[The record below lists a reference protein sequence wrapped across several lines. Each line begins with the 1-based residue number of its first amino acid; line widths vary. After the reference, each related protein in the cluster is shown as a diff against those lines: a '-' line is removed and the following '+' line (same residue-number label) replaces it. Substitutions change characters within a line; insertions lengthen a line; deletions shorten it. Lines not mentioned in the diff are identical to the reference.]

1 MNKRR
6 IVLKLS
12 GQALAGEQKIGISH
26 VKVNEIAEEIKVL
39 YDLGDIEL
47 SIVVGAGNI
56 WRGRDVYDS
65 GMDRSSADYMG
76 MLATILNALALQNA
90 LEKLGLETRAM
101 TSLHIPA
108 VAEPYIRRK
117 ALSHLSKGRIVI
129 FGGGNGIPFFTTDTT
144 AALRSAELGAS
155 LILMAKNG
163 VDGVYDS
170 DPRGNNGA
178 QKYTILTHLEVLEKH
193 LNVMDLTAATL
204 CKENDIDIFVF
215 DMNVKG
221 NIARA
226 VDDFSI
232 GTLITN
238 KYQK

>member
-1 MNKRR
+1 VKKR

-12 GQALAGEQKIGISH
+12 GQALAGTNKIGISH
-26 VKVNEIAEEIKVL
+26 SKVNEIAKEIKAL

-56 WRGRDVYDS
+56 WRGRDTFDS

-76 MLATILNALALQNA
+76 MLATILNALALQTA
-90 LEKLGLETRAM
+90 LEKLGLDTRAM
-101 TSLHIPA
+101 TSLQIPA

-117 ALSHLSKGRIVI
+117 ALSHLSKDRIII

-144 AALRSAELGAS
+144 AALRSAELGAK

-170 DPRGNNGA
+170 DPRCNNGA
-178 QKYTILTHLEVLEKH
+178 KKFKVLSHQEVLDLH

-204 CKENDIDIFVF
+204 CMENDIDIFVF
-215 DMNVKG
+215 DMNQKG
-221 NIARA
+221 NIAKA
-226 VDDFSI
+226 VNDFSI

-238 KYQK
+238 NK

>member
-1 MNKRR
+1 MKKRV
-6 IVLKLS
+6 VLKLS
-12 GQALAGEQKIGISH
+12 GEALAGDEKIGINH
-26 VKVNEIAEEIKVL
+26 FKVNDIADEIKAL
-39 YDLGDIEL
+39 HDLGNVEI
-47 SIVVGAGNI
+47 SIVIGAGNI
-56 WRGRDVYDS
+56 WRGRDAVES
-65 GMDRSSADYMG
+65 GMERASADYMG
-76 MLATILNALALQNA
+76 MLATILNALAIQNS
-90 LEKLGLETRAM
+90 LERLNLETRCM
-101 TSLHIPA
+101 TSLSIPE

-117 ALSHLSKGRIVI
+117 ALSHLDKGRILI

-144 AALRSAELGAS
+144 AALRSAELGAK

-170 DPRGNNGA
+170 DPRMNSNA
-178 QKYTILTHLEVLEKH
+178 KKYSKLTHQEVLDKR

-226 VDDFSI
+226 VNDFSI
-232 GTLITN
+232 GTLISN
-238 KYQK
+238 KI

>member
-1 MNKRR
+1 MKRR

-12 GQALAGEQKIGISH
+12 GEALAGKDKIGISH
-26 VKVNEIAEEIKVL
+26 QVVNEIAKDIKEL
-39 YDLGDIEL
+39 YDLGNIEL

-56 WRGRDVYDS
+56 WRGKDALLS
-65 GMDRSSADYMG
+65 GMERSSADYMG

-90 LEKLGLETRAM
+90 LERLGLDTRAM
-101 TSLHIPA
+101 TSLQIPA

-117 ALSHLSKGRIVI
+117 ALSHLTKDRVLI

-144 AALRSAELGAS
+144 AALRSAELGAD

-163 VDGVYDS
+163 VDGVYDC
-170 DPRGNNGA
+170 DPKSNGKA
-178 QKYTILTHLEVLEKH
+178 KKFTKLTHKELLEKNLH
-193 LNVMDLTAATL
+193 VMDLTAATL
-204 CKENDIDIFVF
+204 CQENDIDIFVF

-226 VDDFSI
+226 VNDFSI
-232 GTLITN
+232 GTLISN
-238 KYQK
+238 KK

>member
-1 MNKRR
+1 MKRR

-12 GQALAGEQKIGISH
+12 GEALAGKEKIGINH
-26 VKVNEIAEEIKVL
+26 NVVNNIAEDIKEL

-56 WRGRDVYDS
+56 WRGRDALDS
-65 GMDRSSADYMG
+65 GMERSSADYMG

-90 LEKLGLETRAM
+90 LERLDLDTRAM
-101 TSLHIPA
+101 TSLEIPS

-117 ALSHLSKGRIVI
+117 ALSHLEKNRILI

-144 AALRSAELGAS
+144 AALRSAELGAN

-170 DPRGNNGA
+170 DPNLNGNA
-178 QKYTILTHLEVLEKH
+178 IKYDKLTHQEVLDKH

-215 DMNVKG
+215 DMNKKG
-221 NIARA
+221 NLARA
-226 VDDFSI
+226 VNDFSI
-232 GTLITN
+232 GTLISN
-238 KYQK
+238 KI

>member
-1 MNKRR
+1 MKRR

-12 GQALAGEQKIGISH
+12 GQALAGENKIGISH
-26 VKVNEIAEEIKVL
+26 RKVNEIADEIKAL
-39 YDLGDIEL
+39 YDLGNVEL

-56 WRGRDVYDS
+56 WRGRDAFDS

-90 LEKLGLETRAM
+90 LERLGLDTRAM
-101 TSLHIPA
+101 TSLQIPA

-117 ALSHLSKGRIVI
+117 ALSHLSKDRIVI

-144 AALRSAELGAS
+144 AALRSAELGAN

-163 VDGVYDS
+163 VDGVYDC
-170 DPRGNNGA
+170 DPRRHNGA
-178 QKYTILTHLEVLEKH
+178 KKYQTLTHQEVLDKH

-226 VDDFSI
+226 VNDFSI

-238 KYQK
+238 HK

>member
-1 MNKRR
+1 MRR

-12 GQALAGEQKIGISH
+12 GEALAGDNKVGIQH
-26 VKVNEIAEEIKVL
+26 RKVNEIAAEIKAL

-56 WRGRDVYDS
+56 WRGRDAIES

-90 LEKLGLETRAM
+90 LERLGLDTRAM
-101 TSLHIPA
+101 TSLEIPS

-117 ALSHLSKGRIVI
+117 ALSHLSKGRVLI

-144 AALRSAELGAS
+144 AALRSAELGAK

-163 VDGVYDS
+163 VDGVYNC
-170 DPRGNNGA
+170 DPRKNGNA
-178 QKYTILTHLEVLEKH
+178 IKYQKITHQEVLDNH
-193 LNVMDLTAATL
+193 LDVMDLTAATL
-204 CKENDIDIFVF
+204 CKENNIDIFVF
-215 DMNVKG
+215 DMNKKG
-221 NIARA
+221 NIARS
-226 VDDFSI
+226 VNDFSI
-232 GTLITN
+232 GTLISN
-238 KYQK
+238 KI

>member
-1 MNKRR
+1 MKKRV
-6 IVLKLS
+6 VLKLS
-12 GQALAGEQKIGISH
+12 GEALAGDEKIGINH
-26 VKVNEIAEEIKVL
+26 FKVNDIADEIKAL
-39 YDLGDIEL
+39 HDLGNVEI

-56 WRGRDVYDS
+56 WRGRDAVES
-65 GMDRSSADYMG
+65 GMERASADYMG
-76 MLATILNALALQNA
+76 MLATILNALAIQNS
-90 LEKLGLETRAM
+90 LERLNLETRCM
-101 TSLHIPA
+101 TSLSIPE

-117 ALSHLSKGRIVI
+117 ALSHLDKGRILI

-144 AALRSAELGAS
+144 AALRSAELGAK

-170 DPRGNNGA
+170 NPRMNSNA
-178 QKYTILTHLEVLEKH
+178 KKYSKLTHQEVLDKR

-226 VDDFSI
+226 VNDFSI
-232 GTLITN
+232 GTLISN
-238 KYQK
+238 KI

>member
-1 MNKRR
+1 MKKR

-12 GQALAGEQKIGISH
+12 GEALAGNEKIGISH
-26 VKVNEIAEEIKVL
+26 TRVNEIASEIKEL

-56 WRGRDVYDS
+56 WRGRDALDS
-65 GMDRSSADYMG
+65 GMERSSADYMG

-90 LEKLGLETRAM
+90 LEGLGLDTRAM
-101 TSLHIPA
+101 TSLQIPA

-117 ALSHLSKGRIVI
+117 ALSHLDKNRVLI

-144 AALRSAELGAS
+144 AALRSAELGAK

-163 VDGVYDS
+163 VDGVYDC
-170 DPRGNNGA
+170 DPRQNGNA
-178 QKYTILTHLEVLEKH
+178 KKYDKLTHQDVLDKN
-193 LNVMDLTAATL
+193 LKVMDLTAATL

-226 VDDFSI
+226 VNDFSI
-232 GTLITN
+232 GTLISN
-238 KYQK
+238 KI

>member
-1 MNKRR
+1 MKKRV
-6 IVLKLS
+6 VLKLS
-12 GQALAGEQKIGISH
+12 GEALAGDERMGINH
-26 VKVNEIAEEIKVL
+26 FKVNEIADEIKAL
-39 YDLGDIEL
+39 YDLGNVEL

-56 WRGRDVYDS
+56 WRGRDALDS
-65 GMDRSSADYMG
+65 GMGRASADYMG
-76 MLATILNALALQNA
+76 MLATILNALAIQNS
-90 LEKLGLETRAM
+90 LERLNLETRCM
-101 TSLHIPA
+101 TSLSIPE

-117 ALSHLSKGRIVI
+117 ALSHLEKGRILI

-144 AALRSAELGAS
+144 AALRSAELGAK

-170 DPRGNNGA
+170 DPRVNKNA
-178 QKYTILTHLEVLEKH
+178 KKYDRITHQELLDKH

-204 CKENDIDIFVF
+204 CQENDIDIFVF

-226 VDDFSI
+226 VNDFSI
-232 GTLITN
+232 GTLISN
-238 KYQK
+238 KI

>member
-1 MNKRR
+1 MKKRV
-6 IVLKLS
+6 VLKLS
-12 GQALAGEQKIGISH
+12 GEALAGDEKIGINH
-26 VKVNEIAEEIKVL
+26 FKVNDIADEIKAL
-39 YDLGDIEL
+39 HDLGNVEI

-56 WRGRDVYDS
+56 WRGRDAVES
-65 GMDRSSADYMG
+65 GMERASADYMG
-76 MLATILNALALQNA
+76 MLATILNALAIQNS
-90 LEKLGLETRAM
+90 LERLNLETRCI
-101 TSLHIPA
+101 TSLSIPE

-117 ALSHLSKGRIVI
+117 ALSHLDKGRILI

-144 AALRSAELGAS
+144 AALRSAELGAK

-170 DPRGNNGA
+170 DPRMNSNA
-178 QKYTILTHLEVLEKH
+178 KKYSKLTHQEVLDKR

-226 VDDFSI
+226 VNDFSI
-232 GTLITN
+232 GTLISN
-238 KYQK
+238 KI

>member
-1 MNKRR
+1 MKKRV
-6 IVLKLS
+6 VLKLS
-12 GQALAGEQKIGISH
+12 GEALAGDERMGINH
-26 VKVNEIAEEIKVL
+26 FKVNEIADEIKAL
-39 YDLGDIEL
+39 YDLGNVEL

-56 WRGRDVYDS
+56 WRGRDALDS
-65 GMDRSSADYMG
+65 GMERASADYMG
-76 MLATILNALALQNA
+76 MLATILNALAIQNS
-90 LEKLGLETRAM
+90 LERLNLETRCM
-101 TSLHIPA
+101 TSLSIPE

-117 ALSHLSKGRIVI
+117 ALSHLEKGRILI

-144 AALRSAELGAS
+144 AALRSAELGAK

-170 DPRGNNGA
+170 DPRVNKNA
-178 QKYTILTHLEVLEKH
+178 KKYDRITHQELLDKH

-204 CKENDIDIFVF
+204 CQENDIDIFVF

-226 VDDFSI
+226 VNDFSI
-232 GTLITN
+232 GTLISN
-238 KYQK
+238 KI

>member
-1 MNKRR
+1 MKRR

-12 GQALAGEQKIGISH
+12 GEALAGKEKIGINH
-26 VKVNEIAEEIKVL
+26 NVVNNIAEDIKEL

-56 WRGRDVYDS
+56 WRGRDALDS
-65 GMDRSSADYMG
+65 GMERSSADYMG

-90 LEKLGLETRAM
+90 LERLDLDTRAM
-101 TSLHIPA
+101 TSLEIPS

-117 ALSHLSKGRIVI
+117 ALSHLEKNRILI

-144 AALRSAELGAS
+144 AALRSAELGAN

-163 VDGVYDS
+163 VDGVYDY
-170 DPRGNNGA
+170 DPKLNGNA
-178 QKYTILTHLEVLEKH
+178 IKYDKLTHQEVLDKH

-215 DMNVKG
+215 DMNKKG
-221 NIARA
+221 NLARA
-226 VDDFSI
+226 VNDFSI
-232 GTLITN
+232 GTLISN
-238 KYQK
+238 KI

>member
-1 MNKRR
+1 MSPKKKRR

-12 GQALAGEQKIGISH
+12 GEALGGTEGQGINH
-26 VKVNEIAEEIKVL
+26 VKVREIAEEIKAL
-39 YDLGDIEL
+39 YDLGGIQL

-56 WRGRDVYDS
+56 WRGRDAIGS
-65 GMDRSSADYMG
+65 GMERSSADYMG
-76 MLATILNALALQNA
+76 MLATILNALALQSA
-90 LEKLGLETRAM
+90 LEGLGCDTRVM
-101 TSLHIPA
+101 TSLSIPS

-117 ALSHLSKGRIVI
+117 ALSDLEKDRIII

-144 AALRSAELGAS
+144 AALRSAELGAD

-170 DPRGNNGA
+170 DPRVNNDA
-178 QKYTILTHLEVLEKH
+178 KRFTKLTHQEVLDKH
-193 LNVMDLTAATL
+193 LHVMYLTAATL
-204 CKENDIDIFVF
+204 CSENNIDIFVF
-215 DMNVKG
+215 DMNAKG

-226 VDDFSI
+226 GKDMSF

-238 KYQK
+238 K

>member
-1 MNKRR
+1 MKRR

-12 GQALAGEQKIGISH
+12 GEALAGEDKLGINH
-26 VKVNEIAEEIKVL
+26 KKVNEIAEEIKAL
-39 YDLGDIEL
+39 YELGNIEL

-56 WRGRDVYDS
+56 WRGRDAIDS

-76 MLATILNALALQNA
+76 MLATILNALALQNS
-90 LEKLGLETRAM
+90 LERLGVDTRAM
-101 TSLHIPA
+101 TSLEIPS

-117 ALSHLSKGRIVI
+117 ALSHLAKNRVLI

-144 AALRSAELGAS
+144 AALRSAELGAD

-170 DPRGNNGA
+170 DPRTNKEA
-178 QKYTILTHLEVLEKH
+178 IKFTKLTHQEVLDKQ
-193 LNVMDLTAATL
+193 LTVMDLTAATL

-215 DMNVKG
+215 DINAKG

-232 GTLITN
+232 GTLISN
-238 KYQK
+238 GKNIK

>member
-1 MNKRR
+1 MKRK

-12 GQALAGEQKIGISH
+12 GEALAGENKLGINH
-26 VKVNEIAEEIKVL
+26 TKVKDIATEIKAL
-39 YDLGDIEL
+39 YDLGDIDL

-56 WRGRDVYDS
+56 WRGRDALDS
-65 GMDRSSADYMG
+65 GMERSSADYMG
-76 MLATILNALALQNA
+76 MLATILNALALQNS
-90 LEKLGLETRAM
+90 LESFGLDTRAM
-101 TSLHIPA
+101 TSLQIPS

-144 AALRSAELGAS
+144 AALRSAELGAH

-163 VDGVYDS
+163 VDGVYDC
-170 DPRGNNGA
+170 DPRQNKEA
-178 QKYTILTHLEVLEKH
+178 VKFDKLTHQEVLDKH
-193 LNVMDLTAATL
+193 LDVMDLTAATL
-204 CKENDIDIFVF
+204 CIENNVDIFVF

-226 VDDFSI
+226 VNDYSI
-232 GTLITN
+232 GTLISNN
-238 KYQK
+238 K